1 MDEEKLNYAEV
12 YGKEYKEIL
21 RYIRRMRGSDWA
33 EAEDLTQQ
41 VFVIALQ
48 KWDAVQDSENSTGY
62 LVNIAK
68 NLLKK
73 YARDQMAA
81 CMNQPELLETV
92 FSDHRQEQA
101 LEMTE
106 YYVSM
111 KSVVPDEQVDALRL
125 YYEDGYTAEE
135 IARDLGI
142 QKSCFKRRIE
152 RIKEKLRKEIR

>member
-62 LVNIAK
+62 LMNIAK

-73 YARDQMAA
+73 YARDQKAA

-101 LEMTE
+101 LE
-106 YYVSM
+106 M